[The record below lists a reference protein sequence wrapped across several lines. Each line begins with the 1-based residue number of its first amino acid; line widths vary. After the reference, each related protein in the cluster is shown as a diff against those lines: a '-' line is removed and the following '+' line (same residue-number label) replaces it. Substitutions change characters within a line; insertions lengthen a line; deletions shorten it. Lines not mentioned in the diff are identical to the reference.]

1 MARLD
6 AGDLLA
12 AVHLAVVVTALAFV
26 LWYSAVRRLGAGRA
40 GLFTGVVPVT
50 AAVGGVLLGG
60 PWPAATVWL
69 GTAVVVA
76 GLVIAF
82 GREGMGVTGSV
93 TGRGQGR
100 P

>member
-40 GLFTGVVPVT
+40 GLLHRRRAGDRGRRRG
-50 AAVGGVLLGG
+50 AARRPG
-60 PWPAATVWL
+60 PAATVWL

-82 GREGMGVTGSV
+82 GA
-93 TGRGQGR
+93 R
-100 P
+100 PRRAPRPRARP